1 MAKLTEDE
9 LKEYGEKLG
18 KEELTI
24 TAAILVDVLNN
35 KHGSKN
41 NGKPF
46 RFNDIQQ
53 YYIRGSI
60 PTKYGGH
67 KIKLNT
73 TMLGKTL
80 TVFQDVKGE
89 E

>member
-1 MAKLTEDE
+1 MANLTKDQ

-18 KEELTI
+18 VEEITI
-24 TAAILVDVLNN
+24 TAAILVDILND

-53 YYIRGSI
+53 YYIRESI
-60 PTKYGGH
+60 PTKYGGY
-67 KIKLNT
+67 KIKLNSN
-73 TMLGKTL
+73 MLGKTL
-80 TVFQDVKGE
+80 TVFADVKGE